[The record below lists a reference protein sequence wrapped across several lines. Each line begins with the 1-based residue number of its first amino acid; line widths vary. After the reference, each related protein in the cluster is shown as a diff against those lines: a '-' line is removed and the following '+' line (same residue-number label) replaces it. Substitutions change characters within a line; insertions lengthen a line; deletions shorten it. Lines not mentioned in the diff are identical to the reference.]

1 MKIKTINQ
9 SLRKEMDTIGR
20 LIHPHLLYPDNSP
33 ELSLHI
39 TTISQ
44 RQALLLK
51 PSTLEEAAVV
61 AGLSSANVVYIFLN
75 DTLEKKELLI
85 KFFKNQEKIQKA
97 LELAKKIKNE
107 DNFIKV
113 KQYIDA
119 RAKHFN

>member
-1 MKIKTINQ
+1 MNKGITLIQ
-9 SLRKEMDTIGR
+9 EIDTIGR

-33 ELSLHI
+33 ELSGHI
-39 TTISQ
+39 ATISQ

-51 PSTLEEAAVV
+51 PSTMEEEAVI
-61 AGLSSANVVYIFLN
+61 AGLSPANVIYIFLN

-85 KFFKNQEKIQKA
+85 KFFKNQEKTQKA

-113 KQYIDA
+113 KEYIDA
-119 RAKHFN
+119 RNKYFD